1 MLATLLFCGCNI
13 GFDES
18 LGIAT
23 SMIGNVGV
31 SIGQWG
37 SSGCYAALPAVA
49 KWAATFV
56 MLIGRL
62 EIFTILLFIACVMA
76 CLAALCL
83 VLPHHITIGEKE
95 VRWPTLAEVMER
107 EEAYTQPLPE
117 EEESI
122 IDPDTIAPSPD
133 TIVPEKSAEK
143 PKPVIPKV
151 AVDSTTDSRQFL
163 PSFYAALQ
171 KSGERKVRVMHYG
184 DSQIE
189 EDRMTMQIREQLQ
202 KQYGGRGVGLMPLLQ
217 TIPTRTTRQ
226 ELRMNGRLI
235 GPSQAQQGPKRYLV
249 YGFKRDQREDGMYG
263 AMGQVAWMND
273 SLVSGSEDLIAM
285 CKPQS
290 ASAHYDEW
298 RIFADTSIRYTTSG
312 DTVHLMG
319 RRKSHRCHRR

>member
-1 MLATLLFCGCNI
+1 MRPYK
-13 GFDES
+13 
-18 LGIAT
+18 
-23 SMIGNVGV
+23 V
-31 SIGQWG
+31 
-37 SSGCYAALPAVA
+37 
-49 KWAATFV
+49 
-56 MLIGRL
+56 
-62 EIFTILLFIACVMA
+62 LLFIACVMA

-83 VLPHHITIGEKE
+83 VLPHHIAIGEKE
-95 VRWPTLAEVMER
+95 VRWPTLAEVLER
-107 EEAYTQPLPE
+107 EEAYPQPLPE

-163 PSFYAALQ
+163 SSFYAALQ
-171 KSGERKVRVMHYG
+171 ESGERKVRVMHYG

-273 SLVSGSEDLIAM
+273 SQVSGSEDLIAM

-319 RRKSHRCHRR
+319 RGAVYGLSQESRTGVIVDNIPMRGCLGMVFTKMDSAQLRDFYR

>member
-1 MLATLLFCGCNI
+1 MRPYK
-13 GFDES
+13 
-18 LGIAT
+18 
-23 SMIGNVGV
+23 V
-31 SIGQWG
+31 
-37 SSGCYAALPAVA
+37 
-49 KWAATFV
+49 
-56 MLIGRL
+56 
-62 EIFTILLFIACVMA
+62 LLFIACVMA

-83 VLPHHITIGEKE
+83 VLPHRIALGEKE
-95 VRWPTLAEVMER
+95 VRWPTLAEVMGSE
-107 EEAYTQPLPE
+107 PVLF
-117 EEESI
+117 
-122 IDPDTIAPSPD
+122 DTLELVDTLALAEVLSLPD
-133 TIVPEKSAEK
+133 TIVPEKSAEQLK
-143 PKPVIPKV
+143 PIVPKV

-163 PSFYAALQ
+163 SSFYAALRE
-171 KSGERKVRVMHYG
+171 SGERKVRVMHYG

-249 YGFKRDQREDGMYG
+249 YGFKRDQRADGLYG
-263 AMGQVAWMND
+263 PMGQVAWMND
-273 SLVSGSEDLIAM
+273 SLAKGSEDLIAM

-319 RRKSHRCHRR
+319 RGAVYGLSQESRTGVIVDNIPMRGCLGMVFTKMDSAQLATERFLSI

>member
-1 MLATLLFCGCNI
+1 MRPYK
-13 GFDES
+13 
-18 LGIAT
+18 
-23 SMIGNVGV
+23 V
-31 SIGQWG
+31 
-37 SSGCYAALPAVA
+37 
-49 KWAATFV
+49 
-56 MLIGRL
+56 
-62 EIFTILLFIACVMA
+62 LLFIACVMA

-83 VLPHHITIGEKE
+83 VLPHRIALGEKE
-95 VRWPTLAEVMER
+95 VRWPTLAEVMGSE
-107 EEAYTQPLPE
+107 PVLF
-117 EEESI
+117 
-122 IDPDTIAPSPD
+122 DTLELVDTLALAEVLSLPD
-133 TIVPEKSAEK
+133 TIVPEKSAEQLK
-143 PKPVIPKV
+143 PIVPKV

-163 PSFYAALQ
+163 PSFYAALRE
-171 KSGERKVRVMHYG
+171 SGERKVRVMHYG

-202 KQYGGRGVGLMPLLQ
+202 KRYGGRGVGLMPLLQ

-249 YGFKRDQREDGMYG
+249 YGFKRDQRADGRYG

-298 RIFADTSIRYTTSG
+298 RIFADTSIR
-312 DTVHLMG
+312 
-319 RRKSHRCHRR
+319 